1 MRPTRLWLFATV
13 ILPLLA
19 APAAF
24 GQCRLDLAEGLLAN
38 RLVEL
43 RLPQVG
49 EDCSVAVA
57 REGTVISPRHWYYC
71 SSGDMQSASQAFR
84 STGEVLAVDALQS
97 DPEEAAVRITCLT
110 DLAEEPD
117 LGTFTMTYRLRRA
130 SPAVLHEMTF
140 TPRGPLALRSY
151 QFFVATEE
159 AAARTHQLHHYQ
171 DPGALSAIPVETDA
185 AYGRIPL
192 AQDPPFGALESL
204 ETGALLAVGVPPA
217 DVTSFMY
224 CIEFTRFEVT
234 RSGGYITPMEP
245 LRDFAV
251 IGVGED
257 VQELASRHREMLEGV
272 ERPAR
277 NAEPPLPT
285 PDLRAEAPPQVFEA
299 GARAEEGGAE
309 VAVGDLRAT
318 IDPRTGALQRL
329 ETPAGPML
337 AAPGGVEIVQWPDRE
352 PIGPEGAVTGLRP
365 DANAL
370 SWRWSAGG
378 LTARHALAAEGHHL
392 AWTTE
397 LRNEADEQRLLEV
410 RLSLPLALAGDEAR
424 LWDGMRLMAIEG
436 GEAHHENTTL
446 VPGGIQ
452 SQGIFPA
459 VCAHT
464 AEAGVA
470 VGMPPMQIES
480 FYGSRL
486 QRAEGGEPTLSYVV
500 RWALPAGETRT
511 ARFVL
516 YCIDPRWSW
525 RSCVQRYWEAWPEVF
540 AAPERDDVWGLY
552 GAASPASVHG
562 QGDTFIERCRRLR
575 VGAMELYAPFAKTGD
590 FYPDEE
596 PVYLKG
602 ELRTREEMRAVQET
616 ANIASCN
623 ISYVIPTKCERETAQ
638 TTYADSVIRLAD
650 GSLFMLDRWDV
661 MGGGREKL
669 AGMFA
674 WGNSF
679 GANLRREI
687 HQIVESYRPDG
698 FYFDNG
704 AFVWQDYGRESPWMA
719 FDDEGRVY
727 TNAGIPY
734 ATLQDD
740 LQQFA
745 PQIHRNPGEFIQY
758 FSGFRGHSHLTNI
771 VGSQQHYV
779 RSHRLIM
786 GYKPIFPG
794 HPDRIGSRDALYDF
808 LELGGLPWLVGT
820 RPAGERLAQ
829 AWAPIAIALARAGWR
844 PVTAAVA
851 DHPKVR
857 VERFGE
863 GPGSMLT
870 VRNLSNTPVE
880 AVVSVRGELPGLG
893 DFLRRVDL
901 EPRVAGGITTVRV
914 PLEAREMAFLA
925 ATPAA
930 PPRDDWPQA
939 PFLAN
944 AEPVSIVIP
953 AQPSEAELRM
963 ARRVRGFVQ
972 LQAQLLERESV
983 VEIVEGGEATQP
995 ARVVIE
1001 QTDDPP
1007 DLDAPDAATLKLRF
1021 AEEAD
1026 GARLLSDFLD
1036 TIAEPLSDEPARWLP

>member
-1 MRPTRLWLFATV
+1 MRARKLSLCATV
-13 ILPLLA
+13 LLLLLA
-19 APAAF
+19 AQAAF
-24 GQCRLDLAEGLLAN
+24 GQCRLDLPEGILAS
-38 RLVEL
+38 RRIEL

-49 EDCSVAVA
+49 EGCNVALV
-57 REGTVISPRHWYYC
+57 RSGTVISPRHWYYC
-71 SSGDMQSASQAFR
+71 GSGDMQRGRRAFR
-84 STGEVLAVDALQS
+84 SNGEVLAVDALQS
-97 DPEEAAVRITCLT
+97 GPEEAAVRITCLT

-117 LGTFTMTYRLRRA
+117 VGTFTMTYRLQRG

-140 TPRGPLALRSY
+140 TPKAPLALRGY
-151 QFFVATEE
+151 EFFVATEE
-159 AAARTHQLHHYQ
+159 ASARTHRLHHYR
-171 DPGALSAIPVETDA
+171 DPGALSAMPAETNA
-185 AYGRIPL
+185 AYARIPL
-192 AQDPPFGALESL
+192 AQDPPFAALESL
-204 ETGALLAVGVPPA
+204 QTGVLLAVGVPPA
-217 DVTSFMY
+217 DVTNFMY
-224 CIEFTRFEVT
+224 CIDFTRFEVS
-234 RSGGYITPMEP
+234 RSGGYVTPVQP
-245 LRDFAV
+245 LRDFAL
-251 IGVGED
+251 IGAGED
-257 VQELASRHREMLEGV
+257 LQELAGLYSEMLASV

-285 PDLRAEAPPQVFEA
+285 PDLRAAPPPHVFDV
-299 GARAEEGGAE
+299 GARAQEARAA

-318 IDPRTGALQRL
+318 VDPRTGALRQL

-337 AAPGGVEIVQWPDRE
+337 SAPGGIEIMQWPDRE
-352 PIGPEGAVTGLRP
+352 LIGPEGAVSGMRA
-365 DANAL
+365 DQNAL
-370 SWRWSAGG
+370 SWRWSAGR
-378 LTARHALAAEGHHL
+378 LTARHALVAEGRDL
-392 AWTTE
+392 GWTME
-397 LRNEADEQRLLEV
+397 LRNEADQQRLLEV
-410 RLSLPLALAGDEAR
+410 RLALPLALGGGDAW
-424 LWDGMRLMAIEG
+424 LWDGMRLIALAQ

-459 VCAHT
+459 VCAHS

-470 VGMPPMQIES
+470 LGMQPMHIES

-486 QRAEGGEPTLSYVV
+486 QRTDGGDPTLSYVV
-500 RWALPAGETRT
+500 RWALPAGERRT

-516 YCIDPRWSW
+516 YAIDPRWSW

-552 GAASPASVHG
+552 SASSPAFVHN
-562 QGDTFIERCRRLR
+562 QGDIFIERCRRLR

-623 ISYVIPTKCERETAQ
+623 ISYVIPTKCEREMARS
-638 TTYADSVIRLAD
+638 TYADSVIRLAD
-650 GSLFMLDRWDV
+650 GSMFMLDRWDV

-674 WGNSF
+674 WGDSF
-679 GANLRREI
+679 GESLRQDVR
-687 HQIVESYRPDG
+687 QIVESYRPDG

-734 ATLQDD
+734 AKLQDD

-745 PQIHRNPGEFIQY
+745 PHIHRNPGEFIQY

-786 GYKPIFPG
+786 GYKPIYLG
-794 HPDRIGSRDALYDF
+794 HPNRIGSRDALYDF

-820 RPAGERLAQ
+820 RASGERLAQ

-844 PVTAAVA
+844 PITNAVA
-851 DHPKVR
+851 DGLDVR
-857 VERFGE
+857 VERFGQAD
-863 GPGSMLT
+863 GTMLT
-870 VRNLSNTPVE
+870 VRNLSSSPIRA
-880 AVVSVRGELPGLG
+880 AVTVLGELPGLG
-893 DFLRRVDL
+893 DFLQRKNL
-901 EPRVAGGITTVRV
+901 EPVVADGRTTVRV
-914 PLEAREMAFLA
+914 ALEGREMAFLA
-925 ATPAA
+925 ATPPD
-930 PPRDDWPQA
+930 PPRDDWPPA
-939 PFLAN
+939 SFLAD

-953 AQPSEAELRM
+953 AQPSDAERRM

-972 LQAQLLERESV
+972 LQAQLLEREPT
-983 VEIVEGGEATQP
+983 VEIVEGGEAAYP
-995 ARVVIE
+995 ARFVIQE
-1001 QTDDPP
+1001 REGPARLQ
-1007 DLDAPDAATLKLRF
+1007 APDAGTLELHF
-1021 AEEAD
+1021 ADETE
-1026 GARLLSDFLD
+1026 GASLLSDFLD
-1036 TIAEPLSDEPARWLP
+1036 TIAEPMSKEPARWLP